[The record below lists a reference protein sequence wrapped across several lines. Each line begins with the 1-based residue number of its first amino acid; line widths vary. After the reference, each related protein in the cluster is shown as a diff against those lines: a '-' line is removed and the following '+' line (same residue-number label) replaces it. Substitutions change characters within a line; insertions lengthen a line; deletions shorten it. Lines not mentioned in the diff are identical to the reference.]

1 MTTVTT
7 LLILTRHEMKMNYI
21 KCDRVSHVTFTYSG
35 VSFPQVIV
43 SRGVTRWGFLTYKTH
58 TPLLRAA
65 SSRNSNQLEVED
77 EGTREN
83 RDRVSY

>member
-1 MTTVTT
+1 MTTIIT
-7 LLILTRHEMKMNYI
+7 LLILTRHEMKKNYI

-58 TPLLRAA
+58 TSLLRAA
-65 SSRNSNQLEVED
+65 SSRNSNQLEGED
-77 EGTREN
+77 GSRRRNEGKL
-83 RDRVSY
+83 